1 MGCECEKGE
10 ERVSELK
17 SDTMNTNT
25 NDRDEIHE
33 YLVKRLAN
41 NNDLSII
48 PKEEENNNPLN
59 IDPNGKPNDE
69 FSKYLFSLINSLRVN
84 PPSYIDTII
93 RAKNNIENKHGSKI
107 YKSSV
112 KVALNSGEKAFD
124 DAVQILKETEPMNK
138 LIYNPDLTI
147 DIPTTENDIK
157 SKAYLQSQIK
167 KKISEHI
174 AIKSFWKDI
183 VKDPDTCFILTI
195 VDDSGRNTGNK
206 RNDILDRNNKYIG
219 ISSVMIGKSFACY
232 IVLS

>member
-10 ERVSELK
+10 EKVTELK

-33 YLVKRLAN
+33 YLAKRLAN
-41 NNDLSII
+41 NNDLSNI
-48 PKEEENNNPLN
+48 PKEEEDNNPLN
-59 IDPNGKPNDE
+59 IDPNGKPKDE
-69 FSKYLFSLINSLRVN
+69 FSRYLFSLINSLRAN
-84 PPSYIDTII
+84 PQSYIDTIL
-93 RAKNNIENKHGSKI
+93 RAKNNIENKSGGKI

-112 KVALNSGEKAFD
+112 KVALNSGEQAFD
-124 DAVQILKETEPMNK
+124 SAVKILKETEPMSK

-157 SKAYLQSQIK
+157 SKGYLQSQIK
-167 KKISEHI
+167 KKISEGVG
-174 AIKSFWKDI
+174 IKSFWKDV

-219 ISSVMIGKSFACY
+219 ISSVKIGKSFACY

>member
-41 NNDLSII
+41 NNDLSTI

-69 FSKYLFSLINSLRVN
+69 FSRYLFSLINSLRAN

>member
-10 ERVSELK
+10 ERVTELK
-17 SDTMNTNT
+17 SDTMNANT

-33 YLVKRLAN
+33 YLAKRLAN
-41 NNDLSII
+41 NNDISII
-48 PKEEENNNPLN
+48 AKEEEDNNPLN